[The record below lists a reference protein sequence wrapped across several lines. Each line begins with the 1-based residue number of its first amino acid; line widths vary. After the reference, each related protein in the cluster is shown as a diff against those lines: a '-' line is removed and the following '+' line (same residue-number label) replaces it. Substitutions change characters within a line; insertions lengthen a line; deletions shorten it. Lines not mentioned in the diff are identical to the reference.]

1 MMGVHKEIKKMFGT
15 SVQNRIISSRT
26 IQGRSEAQECTEAE
40 RQEIISRWHTVKPQI
55 DGKGARP
62 SLGTRLSQT
71 VEAHLSPSA
80 TPKRHSYIGA
90 EGGRPVSPAGQTQT
104 AGASSSLAAP
114 PTDRPPVAALDG
126 NDDDEE
132 ARYQADLSRAIAA
145 SLAQDEQPREKKA
158 EDPDDEVILEYIKR
172 QSAAEEE
179 YRRARQT

>member
-55 DGKGARP
+55 EGKGARP

-71 VEAHLSPSA
+71 VEALSPSA

-90 EGGRPVSPAGQTQT
+90 EGSRPVSSAIQIQS
-104 AGASSSLAAP
+104 AGASSSVAAP
-114 PTDRPPVAALDG
+114 LTDRPPVAALDG

-132 ARYQADLSRAIAA
+132 AQYQADLSRAIAA
-145 SLAQDEQPREKKA
+145 SLAQDEKPREKRA